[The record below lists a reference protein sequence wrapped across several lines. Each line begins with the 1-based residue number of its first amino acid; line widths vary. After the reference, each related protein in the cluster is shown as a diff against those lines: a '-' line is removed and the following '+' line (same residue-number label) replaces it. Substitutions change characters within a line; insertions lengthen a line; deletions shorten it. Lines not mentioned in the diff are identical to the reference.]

1 MNKSN
6 IPLEIDITEFVN
18 NEDTTE
24 YCNSIANSGLT
35 NIGQI
40 TWNNAKNCN
49 FQFVTEENKNEF
61 LNYFLEFGAWEIEEL
76 NSIDMLNSLFIQY
89 ISGDIQS
96 FKWEEENG
104 IPENERESNIFISD
118 NRFYFPVYH

>member
-118 NRFYFPVYH
+118 NRFYFPVCH